1 MGLPAGLVMMAE
13 HPIRSANVMGKTT
26 WHDWSPLFHGDVGEF
41 AHNFYDHPLAPI
53 LDVAGFVTAGAGFA
67 ARGGKVLGEL
77 GMVSRESKLA
87 RLGDKSSR
95 VTKVE
100 GALPAYKTLSKNP
113 VSRLRERTIFN
124 LGQQLSEAAPSF
136 FGRVRTTAA
145 DGTVEIKRARVR
157 DLSNEGISARY
168 HAKEES
174 YRAGATKA
182 MITAQIGTYAKAAKD
197 IHTDPGGLA
206 VTIERHGHQQLMD
219 HGIGVTHEEAKKL
232 DPGQYLLVAARP
244 KATPHSIRT
253 VEDFEG
259 SLKTFA
265 SRHTVPT
272 TDLAKAYR
280 GGDDQLYR
288 AVHRRGLN
296 AWSTEADNSVKFLKN
311 LYRYPTKMWK
321 YSVLAAR
328 PAYFVNNVVGNTFMA
343 MATIGPV
350 AFTRGLADSYREIH
364 GEVKAASDL
373 TGADRALRRG
383 LKDDWQNKWFLGLHQ
398 GFAGTMM
405 GKAAP
410 NRFLNVLKQGL
421 YPPTHKVSDT
431 FLRRVMVNALMREEK
446 GLKPLMRDG
455 MTFDQA
461 ANHLSA
467 DPALR
472 NRIQEGTNNALGEY
486 HHLNQLEKLIKNV
499 VPFYTWDRAIAR
511 HGVHIALDKPGTA
524 LALAAM
530 GEQGTSETQRL
541 LGDIPDFMKGLLVL
555 PGHGKGGATRVMTTG
570 GINPYATI
578 AGLVG
583 AGEAMI
589 GIGHRRPG
597 EDVAGQFNPI
607 ITGAVE
613 AMTGQSLLSGAK
625 IPHRRGGI
633 PGAMGRN
640 LVESLPQVK
649 ILETLLGGESQP
661 KPNKSTGKRTPF
673 LYRKNARSQIAGL
686 LGVPVKEL
694 NVARAH
700 EMAVKQRGGSTR
712 RKRRKSSTLSGS

>member
-1 MGLPAGLVMMAE
+1 M
-13 HPIRSANVMGKTT
+13 
-26 WHDWSPLFHGDVGEF
+26 D
-41 AHNFYDHPLAPI
+41 
-53 LDVAGFVTAGAGFA
+53 
-67 ARGGKVLGEL
+67 
-77 GMVSRESKLA
+77 
-87 RLGDKSSR
+87 
-95 VTKVE
+95 
-100 GALPAYKTLSKNP
+100 LSHK
-113 VSRLRERTIFN
+113 
-124 LGQQLSEAAPSF
+124 LSEAAPSF
-136 FGRVRTTAA
+136 FGRVKLE
-145 DGTVEIKRARVR
+145 DGTIGRARHSVR
-157 DLSNEGISARY
+157 DLTDKGISDRY
-168 HAKEES
+168 HAREES
-174 YRAGATKA
+174 ARNATTKA
-182 MITAQIGTYAKAAKD
+182 MITAQVGTYVKASKD

-206 VTIERHGHQQLMD
+206 VTIERHGHQEMMD
-219 HGIGVTHEEAKKL
+219 HGIEITHEQMLKL
-232 DPGQYLLVAARP
+232 DGERYLLTAAHP
-244 KATPHSIRT
+244 TATPRSIRT
-253 VEDFEG
+253 VEDFEE
-259 SLKTFA
+259 SVKTFA
-265 SRHTVPT
+265 SRHTVPVSEW
-272 TDLAKAYR
+272 KRAYS
-280 GGDDQLYR
+280 GGENQTYR
-288 AVHRRGLN
+288 AVHKRGLN
-296 AWSTEADNSVKFLKN
+296 AWSTEADNSVKFLKL
-311 LYRYPTKMWK
+311 LYRHPTKIWK
-321 YSVLAAR
+321 WAVLAAR

-343 MATIGPV
+343 MATIGPM
-350 AFTRGLADSYREIH
+350 AFARGLADSYRQTH
-364 GEVKAASDL
+364 GERMAASDL
-373 TGADRALRRG
+373 VGADRIIRKG
-383 LKDDWQNKWFLGLHQ
+383 MKEDWQSKWFLGLHQ
-398 GFAGTMM
+398 GFSGTMM

-410 NRFLNVLKQGL
+410 NKFLNVFKQGL
-421 YPPTHKVSDT
+421 YPVTHKASDT
-431 FLRRVMVNALMREEK
+431 FLRRVMVNALMRKEPQIA
-446 GLKPLMRDG
+446 PLMREG
-455 MTFDQA
+455 LTFDEA
-461 ANHLSA
+461 ANRLSA
-467 DPALR
+467 NPALR
-472 NRIQEGTNNALGEY
+472 SRIQEGTNNALGEY

-511 HGVHIALDKPGTA
+511 HGVHLALDKPGTA